1 MNKSKRQKLSKEI
14 HNTAVE
20 KGFWDSKRNIEEL
33 YMLIVTELAEAVEA
47 HRKDRWS
54 NIETFIRKTEEEEP
68 KSNWQYAFDG
78 YIRGSVEEELADA
91 WIRCMDYLYYRHRD
105 YIVMSEFEIDWS
117 DNFAENIF
125 TITKLFTDR
134 RIKNGAYAIESLCEE
149 LDIDLEWFVKNKMK
163 YNSTRE
169 KLHGKNY

>member
-47 HRKDRWS
+47 HRKGRWAD
-54 NIETFIRKTEEEEP
+54 KDL
-68 KSNWQYAFDG
+68 FDLEIHKEG
-78 YIRGSVEEELADA
+78 VEFYQLFESCIRGTIEEELADA

-105 YIVMSEFEIDWS
+105 YIIMSEFDIDWS

-149 LDIDLEWFVKNKMK
+149 LDIDLEWFVENKMK

-169 KLHGKNY
+169 KLHGKKY

>member
-1 MNKSKRQKLSKEI
+1 MDKSKRQKLSKEI

-47 HRKDRWS
+47 HREDKWAKIDEIS
-54 NIETFIRKTEEEEP
+54 KISYEKQSIEDFVFCFKEHV
-68 KSNWQYAFDG
+68 
-78 YIRGSVEEELADA
+78 RGSVEEELADA

-149 LDIDLEWFVKNKMK
+149 LNIDLEWFVKNKMK